1 MRCLPWSAFGWW
13 LQLAGQRRSGHTLV
27 VVDPEVVGE
36 EAVLDDEVDA
46 VGERIEAA
54 AIRANAAGVQPVTIP
69 DLDSLSP
76 GREWIPSHLM
86 LKLNEVQHNLR
97 RN

>member
-1 MRCLPWSAFGWW
+1 MLMRCLPWSAFGWW
-13 LQLAGQRRSGHTLV
+13 LQLAGQRRSGHILV

-69 DLDSLSP
+69 DFDSLSL
-76 GREWIPSHLM
+76 GREWIPSHFICS
-86 LKLNEVQHNLR
+86 N
-97 RN
+97 

>member
-1 MRCLPWSAFGWW
+1 MLMRCLPWSAFGWW
-13 LQLAGQRRSGHTLV
+13 LQLAGQRRSGHILV
-27 VVDPEVVGE
+27 VDDPEVVGE

-76 GREWIPSHLM
+76 GREWIPSHLCS
-86 LKLNEVQHNLR
+86 N
-97 RN
+97 